1 MRVTVFARWA
11 FALSLSLV
19 GLTGCN
25 TAFFSPAPTITSFTA
40 SPTAVTVG
48 GTASLTGVFAD
59 GTGMITPGNIAVTSG
74 TAVSVTPT
82 QTTTYILTV
91 TNKSGSA
98 STQTAT
104 VTVNPLAPAITS
116 FAANPTAITVGESA
130 SLTGVFANGTGVI
143 TPGNIPATSGTAIT
157 VTPAYTK
164 TYTLTVTNSAGATA
178 TKTVLVTATPA
189 APSISSFTANQVS
202 ITAGTSVNLTGVFA
216 NGTGVITPGNITA
229 TSGMPMSVLPTGTTT
244 YTLTVI
250 NSVGVVATKTATVTV
265 NAVVPVVP
273 TITSF
278 VASPASITAGGTYQ
292 LTGVFANGTGVITPG
307 NITATNGTAVTVTLS
322 DTTTYTLTVTNSA
335 GVTAFKT
342 ATVTLLAAQ
351 SITFANPGTQTVGTP
366 LTLSATASSGL
377 TVAFASTTTS
387 VCTVSGTTATFVSV
401 GTCTIQATQPGNAT
415 YAAATPVSQSFTVN
429 AAAKTAQ
436 TITFANPGTQT
447 VGTPLTLSATASSGL
462 TVAFASTT
470 TSVCTVSGT
479 TATFVSAGTCTIQA
493 TQPGNATYAAAT
505 PVTQS
510 FSVLT
515 ASSLAQTITFGTI
528 PAQTVGTA
536 LILTA
541 SASSGLP
548 ISYTSTT
555 GSVCTITGVSSATLN
570 AAGTCTIQANQ
581 AGNSTYAAAPQV
593 TQSFTVNAAT
603 PKSQTITFGPI
614 ASQTAGT
621 TLVLT
626 ATASS
631 GLAVSYT
638 TNTPSVCTI
647 TGASSVTLDAA
658 GACTV
663 QANQAGNSFYLSAT
677 PVSQSITVAAAQ
689 PATATITSF
698 TASSNTVALGSQVTL
713 SWVVTGATSLVINQ
727 QVGNVT
733 GTSVNV
739 TPLATGANVYTLTA
753 NSANGP
759 VTKSL
764 TINVTNSSAP
774 TINSFTASAP
784 TVMAGSPVTLAWAV
798 TGANTISI
806 SPAVGTV
813 SGTSTTATPASA
825 GSITYTLTATNS
837 SGSSTSSV
845 VVVVTSTLQP
855 PVVSLSALSSTITL
869 QGTVQLSWTESGATS
884 LSIDQGV
891 GSVPVTSNSI
901 NTTPTASGPIT
912 YTITATNGAGSTT
925 SSVTVNVIAA
935 PAAPTATVPYP
946 RISAAGTGYTVG
958 SPITLNYTAPGA
970 TSLSIDQGVGPVTG
984 TSATVTPTTAGLNTY
999 TLTASN
1005 GAGSASAFVTVN
1017 VGPVT
1022 PVPTAPVI
1030 NSFTA
1035 ANSAIAQGGSV
1046 TLTWSVTGAT
1056 SLSIDQGVG
1065 AVSKQSVNVT
1075 PANLG
1080 SNTYTLTVTNAAGNT
1095 TAQVTVVTSTT
1106 APTPQ
1111 PTQIAD
1117 CTALGMSAICV
1128 PYMSDVLTQ
1137 AWGVGGS
1144 AWPDQLFWQD
1154 VPFNQEHYY
1163 DMLLA
1168 ADSIA
1173 SGGRVPV
1180 GGNVAWGFDLLNA
1193 NGGDPDFA
1201 DYSQQGGYMQYA
1213 AWMNPREGTYF
1224 ALGPDGTIS
1233 YPGQGYVSF
1242 SMPMLADDLPE
1253 DSQPETFGKWAG
1265 ESLGNLAVTY
1275 HLRGF
1280 LDADFFIGVYSPD
1293 DWHPRL
1299 INSFESWAGVTV
1311 PGTTVPAR
1319 ANYVSQNLNSEWIDF
1334 VNAGQVSFLTEIDN
1348 TLLANGVTP
1357 FSGGQLNF
1365 DPALSR
1371 VTGSDPRAWETQ
1383 IPGKYWYFVVENESQ
1398 GDRSTPSDW
1407 TASYSIG
1414 ASASR
1419 VPDVPMGVD
1428 MDGFCN
1434 DSVLEAALYNKHL
1447 WLSAGWTYIAN
1458 RDGSIRR
1465 ASQVF
1470 QRNNWDAQTACA
1482 DQVAVMREH
1491 VPTHPFGPA
1500 FYYSDN
1506 VARYFESP
1514 NNETNYYYFCPYLQR
1529 SIATLTASSPQ
1540 PQYYGVAQGIN
1551 LGYWV
1556 SDAVDPSTLK
1566 AADVPSA
1573 WLLYDSNRLPAD
1585 ELTKLKAV
1593 APVYDLMNAGGSG
1606 KLLGATAAL
1615 AAGPVHATGTGLNM
1629 LSFVDQNGSVI
1640 LMVTNQDA
1648 TDQNAGALVFN
1659 NVSNGNFNLLGL
1671 LGTPSTTMTVTNNSA
1686 TVPISVAAYDTA
1698 VYEIPALRW
1707 IGH

>member
-1 MRVTVFARWA
+1 MKPFLSFRN
-11 FALSLSLV
+11 SLSLFV
-19 GLTGCN
+19 FFTLILSGCSGVI
-25 TAFFSPAPTITSFTA
+25 FFRQQSAQTITFN
-40 SPTAVTVG
+40 AVP
-48 GTASLTGVFAD
+48 S
-59 GTGMITPGNIAVTSG
+59 
-74 TAVSVTPT
+74 
-82 QTTTYILTV
+82 QT
-91 TNKSGSA
+91 
-98 STQTAT
+98 
-104 VTVNPLAPAITS
+104 
-116 FAANPTAITVGESA
+116 
-130 SLTGVFANGTGVI
+130 
-143 TPGNIPATSGTAIT
+143 
-157 VTPAYTK
+157 
-164 TYTLTVTNSAGATA
+164 AGATA
-178 TKTVLVTATPA
+178 ALTASASSGLQVSFASETPLICTVTGASATFSATGTCTIQATQAGNSTYAAATPVSRSIAVNA
-189 APSISSFTANQVS
+189 APLTAQ
-202 ITAGTSVNLTGVFA
+202 T
-216 NGTGVITPGNITA
+216 
-229 TSGMPMSVLPTGTTT
+229 
-244 YTLTVI
+244 
-250 NSVGVVATKTATVTV
+250 
-265 NAVVPVVP
+265 
-273 TITSF
+273 
-278 VASPASITAGGTYQ
+278 
-292 LTGVFANGTGVITPG
+292 
-307 NITATNGTAVTVTLS
+307 
-322 DTTTYTLTVTNSA
+322 
-335 GVTAFKT
+335 
-342 ATVTLLAAQ
+342 
-351 SITFANPGTQTVGTP
+351 ITFAQPAAQTVGTP
-366 LTLSATASSGL
+366 LTLTATASSGL
-377 TVAFASTTTS
+377 AVSFASTTQT
-387 VCTVSGTTATFVSV
+387 VCTVSGTAATFLTA
-401 GTCTIQATQPGNAT
+401 GTCTIQATQAGNST
-415 YAAATPVSQSFTVN
+415 YAAATPVSRSFAVNAVPLIAQTITFNAISAQTAGTTLTLAATASSGLAVSYTSTTGSICTITGAAAVTLNAAGTCTLQANQAGNGTYSAAPQVSQSFTVN
-429 AAAKTAQ
+429 AAAQ
-436 TITFANPGTQT
+436 
-447 VGTPLTLSATASSGL
+447 
-462 TVAFASTT
+462 
-470 TSVCTVSGT
+470 
-479 TATFVSAGTCTIQA
+479 
-493 TQPGNATYAAAT
+493 
-505 PVTQS
+505 
-510 FSVLT
+510 
-515 ASSLAQTITFGTI
+515 
-528 PAQTVGTA
+528 
-536 LILTA
+536 
-541 SASSGLP
+541 
-548 ISYTSTT
+548 
-555 GSVCTITGVSSATLN
+555 
-570 AAGTCTIQANQ
+570 
-581 AGNSTYAAAPQV
+581 
-593 TQSFTVNAAT
+593 
-603 PKSQTITFGPI
+603 KSQTITFGPI

-631 GLAVSYT
+631 GLAVSYAAR
-638 TNTPSVCTI
+638 PSSVCTI
-647 TGASSVTLDAA
+647 SGASSVTLSTA
-658 GACTV
+658 GTCTV
-663 QANQAGNSFYLSAT
+663 QASQAGNSFYLAAT
-677 PVSQSITVAAAQ
+677 PVSQSIVVSAAQ
-689 PATATITSF
+689 PATANITSF
-698 TASSNTVALGSQVTL
+698 TASSYTVPLGSQVTL
-713 SWVVTGATSLVINQ
+713 SWVVSGATSLSINQ
-727 QVGNVT
+727 QVGTVT

-753 NSANGP
+753 NGANGI
-759 VTKSL
+759 VSSSL
-764 TINVTNSSAP
+764 TINVTASSAP
-774 TINSFTASAP
+774 TITSFTASAP
-784 TVMAGSPVTLAWAV
+784 TVPVGTPVTLSWAV
-798 TGANTISI
+798 TGDNKISI
-806 SPAVGTV
+806 SPTVGTV
-813 SGTSTTATPASA
+813 TGTSTTVTPASA
-825 GSITYTLTATNS
+825 GSVTYTLTATNS

-845 VVVVTSTLQP
+845 VVVVTSALQP

-869 QGTVQLSWTESGATS
+869 QGTVQLSWTEFGATS

-891 GSVPVTSNSI
+891 GAVSLTSNSI
-901 NTTPTASGPIT
+901 NAIPTTAGLIT
-912 YTITATNGAGSTT
+912 YTITATNAAGSST
-925 SSVTVNVIAA
+925 SKVTVNVIAA
-935 PAAPTATVPYP
+935 QSAPTATVPYP

-958 SPITLNYTAPGA
+958 SPITLKWSAPGA
-970 TSLSIDQGVGPVTG
+970 TSLGIDQGVGPVTG
-984 TSATVTPTTAGLNTY
+984 TSTAVTATTAGLNTY
-999 TLTASN
+999 TLTATN
-1005 GAGSASAFVTVN
+1005 GAGSASAFVTVY
-1017 VGPVT
+1017 VAPSAPVA
-1022 PVPTAPVI
+1022 TAPVI
-1030 NSFTA
+1030 ISFMAADTA
-1035 ANSAIAQGGSV
+1035 IGQGSSV
-1046 TLTWSVTGAT
+1046 TLTWSVTGA
-1056 SLSIDQGVG
+1056 SLLGIDHGVG
-1065 AVSKQSVNVT
+1065 AVTGQSVDVT
-1075 PANLG
+1075 PTDLG
-1080 SNTYTLTVTNAAGNT
+1080 SNTYTLTATNAAGNT
-1095 TAQVTVVTSTT
+1095 TAQATVVTSST
-1106 APTPQ
+1106 ASTPQ

-1280 LDADFFIGVYSPD
+1280 LDADYFIGVYIPD

-1299 INSFESWAGVTV
+1299 IDSFEAWS
-1311 PGTTVPAR
+1311 GTTVPGLTVSAR

-1334 VNAGQVSFLTEIDN
+1334 ENAGQVSFLTEIDN
-1348 TLLANGVTP
+1348 TLLASGVSP

-1371 VTGSDPRAWETQ
+1371 ATGSDPRAWETQ

-1398 GDRSTPSDW
+1398 GDRATPSDW

-1434 DSVLEAALYNKHL
+1434 DTSNPTAMLYNKHL

-1470 QRNNWDAQTACA
+1470 QRNNWDAQSACS

-1506 VARYFESP
+1506 IARYFESP
-1514 NNETNYYYFCPYLQR
+1514 NDETNYYYFYPYLQR